1 MQDLNTSLDCLL
13 SNANKLIEKIEKCAT
28 ENLVKGETDKVTLLV
43 NARQLSMILKQIE
56 LYGRPCETNG
66 KAVDFDNSNQ

>member
-1 MQDLNTSLDCLL
+1 MQDINTSLDCLL

-43 NARQLSMILKQIE
+43 NARQLSMIIKQIE
-56 LYGRPCETNG
+56 HHGRPQQGNG
-66 KAVDFDNSNQ
+66 QTGDFDHSDR

>member
-56 LYGRPCETNG
+56 HHGRAQEGNG
-66 KAVDFDNSNQ
+66 